1 MDKQRPVSSLC
12 LCCRNRM
19 VLTPYAGRTFLKV
32 TVSDFCSLICR
43 FPLTFPRYA
52 FLSMWVDL
60 FQHAGGETKESTGK
74 NRQFT
79 CHLPLYIFFLI
90 LTLILPGFS
99 INNPFLIFAFVR
111 SDYKTIS
118 TFLCGL

>member
-1 MDKQRPVSSLC
+1 
-12 LCCRNRM
+12 M
-19 VLTPYAGRTFLKV
+19 VLTVSAGGTFLKV

-43 FPLTFPRYA
+43 FPLTFPRYC

-79 CHLPLYIFFLI
+79 HHLRPCIFFLI

-99 INNPFLIFAFVR
+99 INNPFPIFAFV
-111 SDYKTIS
+111 SSNYKTIS